1 MYLLAN
7 QRTALYLSTNQK
19 LVLPEQR
26 AKEGEEEDEGQQW
39 CIQVHGQGLVT
50 NQRSVLSL
58 SQPIRAE
65 HYLVAEVGH
74 LAGQHALVH
83 RIPWMK

>member
-39 CIQVHGQGLVT
+39 CIQVHGQGLEPIRGQYCIVYL
-50 NQRSVLSL
+50 NQSEVSIVSLRLDRERSSL
-58 SQPIRAE
+58 STWKLDR
-65 HYLVAEVGH
+65 
-74 LAGQHALVH
+74 
-83 RIPWMK
+83 

>member
-1 MYLLAN
+1 MYLL
-7 QRTALYLSTNQK
+7 TNQK

-50 NQRSVLSL
+50 DQRSVLSLSTNQRSVLSL
-58 SQPIRAE
+58 TTNERSVLSLTTNE
-65 HYLVAEVGH
+65 S
-74 LAGQHALVH
+74 
-83 RIPWMK
+83 